1 MKKIIYFLLFTS
13 LFISCKKEKK
23 GNVIY
28 NIKFTTQEVSF
39 KTNLLQKSMTDY
51 DTLYTQFG
59 DYITS
64 LTPTK
69 FNSSVWTIGYTDR
82 VGWQDCN
89 ALQYIEQNGDILPYS
104 DPLRIVDFS
113 SNATVSFNP
122 VIYGDI
128 DEDHNTF
135 ATPEVDFIYFYFI
148 PFYLYQ
154 EVELPSQYQSVIIDM
169 FPTSMDPHPAVFE
182 GNILKVQQYQMI
194 NTIFPNAKQNG
205 GLYFIFG
212 NCDSSYVVNE
222 NGEYVG
228 LSSDCPIAEA
238 KDDLTI
244 RSNNYVNMIF
254 NSPYNGETV
263 TMNGTLSFNTI
274 NLIQVYKGADNIAY
288 TSDDIFVYAPHFWD
302 RLYSRLD
309 ISVSE

>member
-1 MKKIIYFLLFTS
+1 MKKMIYLLFIIL
-13 LFISCKKEKK
+13 LFASCAKEKA
-23 GNVIY
+23 GTVIY
-28 NIKFTTQEVSF
+28 RMKFTTQEIS
-39 KTNLLQKSMTDY
+39 LKSKLHRKAKTDY
-51 DTLYTQFG
+51 DTLYSQFG

-69 FNSSVWTIGYTDR
+69 FTSCVWTIGYTDR

-89 ALQYIEQNGDILPYS
+89 ALQYIDQNGEILPFS
-104 DPLRIVDFS
+104 DPMRIVDFS
-113 SNATVSFNP
+113 NSSTVSFDP

-128 DEDHNTF
+128 SEDHNTF
-135 ATPEVDFIYFYFI
+135 SANQVDFIYFYFI
-148 PFYLYQ
+148 PLNLYQ

-194 NTIFPNAKQNG
+194 NTIFPSAKQNG

-222 NGEYVG
+222 NGQYIG
-228 LSSDCPIAEA
+228 LSSDCPIADSI
-238 KDDLTI
+238 DDLTI
-244 RSNNYVNMIF
+244 RSNNYANMIF
-254 NSPYNGETV
+254 NSPHNGETV
-263 TMNGTLSFNTI
+263 TMNGTLSFNTA

-302 RLYSRLD
+302 RLNSRLD
-309 ISVSE
+309 ISISE